1 MCRLHHSLEWYTSVT
16 SGGDPG
22 GVLVSGH
29 PQDLSKGVSRNGG
42 TPQDLATLTVI
53 LVDLGNEST
62 LRR

>member
-1 MCRLHHSLEWYTSVT
+1 MRFAMTVA

-29 PQDLSKGVSRNGG
+29 PQDLSKRVSRNGG
-42 TPQDLATLTVI
+42 TSQDLATLTVI

>member
-1 MCRLHHSLEWYTSVT
+1 MTKRVVLKHSPTA

-22 GVLVSGH
+22 GVRT
-29 PQDLSKGVSRNGG
+29 PQDLSKGVSRNGA

>member
-1 MCRLHHSLEWYTSVT
+1 MNAFQFLNMF

-29 PQDLSKGVSRNGG
+29 PKICPRGCPRMVGH
-42 TPQDLATLTVI
+42 PQDLATLIVI

-62 LRR
+62 INNFC